1 VTVVTTIPDLRVWLI
16 LALVLGCVPAASAA
30 NVTIEQGDTFNLPNS
45 NTSITW
51 GYDQTF
57 SIDQLA
63 GYNDTLGIGDR
74 NISIYEENGGSVNVT
89 VFDYN
94 LSRPVERGQDFLQ
107 FQVDADTGSDVVFR
121 LTGFPEL
128 DEGSYRVNGR
138 DRVLAQRYD
147 GGTLSWTDGDW
158 SKKNITVRYDVQE
171 DDSGT
176 GGGSIDVDPFC
187 RGDARASEL
196 HSWYTNRSQFAINSF
211 EQGIELEE
219 MTASTGTNVSEFKL
233 CAQRLDTVLVEEPS
247 SSVYAYYNLTST
259 HTEAV
264 TAATATFQVD
274 EPFVNTHDEVR
285 VARYSDGWTDLNADR
300 IETGVYQVDLN
311 RFSRFA
317 VYGVNETDTG
327 TEPGDGTGEPD
338 DNETDGNESD
348 GSIDPICGDGQCTG
362 NETWS
367 TCPNDC
373 PKPHPVVEAESS
385 LAAARSNIS
394 QDDPGYSALQQ
405 AENAYEN
412 EEYDRAASLADQAL
426 EQYRTAQRDDDGG
439 LPLLPLVAGGLLLIV
454 AFVGVW
460 KRQAVIDRY
469 HRFHRDRHQQETEQR
484 VNEIQGRRDEDDH
497 GYDPSGRKTE
507 RRLNDVS
514 TRVRDALETEEYS
527 TKIERKLYDY
537 LNQASEAVQEED
549 YLQAARVLDRVEEL
563 LEDKE

>member
-1 VTVVTTIPDLRVWLI
+1 VATIPDLRVWLI

-121 LTGFPEL
+121 LTGFPDL

-158 SKKNITVRYDVQE
+158 SKKNITVRYDVGD
-171 DDSGT
+171 DDSGS

-187 RGDARASEL
+187 RGDAVASEL
-196 HSWYTNRSQFAINSF
+196 HSWYTNRSQFAMTEF
-211 EQGIELEE
+211 EQGMELEE
-219 MTASTGTNVSEFKL
+219 VTASTEANVSEFKL
-233 CAQRLDTVLVEEPS
+233 CAKRLDTVLVEEPDGA
-247 SSVYAYYNLTST
+247 VYAYYNLTST

-264 TAATATFQVD
+264 TAATATFQVEESFLD
-274 EPFVNTHDEVR
+274 IHDEVR
-285 VARYSDGWTDLNADR
+285 VARYTGTEWTDLDTDR
-300 IETGVYQVDLN
+300 IEPGVYQVNLN

-317 VYGVNETDTG
+317 VYGLNKTDTG

-338 DNETDGNESD
+338 GNKTDGNESD
-348 GSIDPICGDGQCTG
+348 GSMEPLCGDGQCTS

-373 PKPHPVVEAESS
+373 PKPEPVSEAESA
-385 LAAARSNIS
+385 LNAAQGNIS

-412 EEYDRAASLADQAL
+412 EEYDRAASLAEQAL

-439 LPLLPLVAGGLLLIV
+439 LPLVPITAAVLLLVV
-454 AFVGVW
+454 ALVGVW

-469 HRFHRDRHQQETEQR
+469 HRFHRDRHQQEAEQR
-484 VNEIQGRRDEDDH
+484 VDDIENRREEDDEY
-497 GYDPSGRKTE
+497 GSKDREVE

-527 TKIERKLYDY
+527 TKTERKLYGY
-537 LNQASEAVQEED
+537 LNQASEAVQDEE
-549 YLQAARVLDRVEEL
+549 YLRAARVLDRVEEL